1 MTPDKANLGKS
12 AFFLK
17 PSPIP
22 KPLKGTY
29 MTCTPAAHTKQVG
42 FERLL
47 ARLQPVRDASGAASF
62 ANPALVTLGVST
74 FCGGPSLTDRV
85 ALKSNRLGFIVD
97 LFSRREPNTSSIT
110 FFHVQP
116 AQKLSCR
123 LAGSGQLASCTPF
136 GKRLLD

>member
-1 MTPDKANLGKS
+1 MTPDKSNLGKS

-47 ARLQPVRDASGAASF
+47 ARLQPVRDESGAASF

-74 FCGGPSLTDRV
+74 FCGGPSLTDSV
-85 ALKSNRLGFIVD
+85 ALKNNRLGFIVD
-97 LFSRREPNTSSIT
+97 FVVAHWGPFNICVFGGLACLGHLDLRRRNHPMFIFRKTEI
-110 FFHVQP
+110 Q
-116 AQKLSCR
+116 
-123 LAGSGQLASCTPF
+123 
-136 GKRLLD
+136 

>member
-1 MTPDKANLGKS
+1 MTPDKSNLGKS

-47 ARLQPVRDASGAASF
+47 ARLQPVRDESGAASF
-62 ANPALVTLGVST
+62 ANPALVTLGIST
-74 FCGGPSLTDRV
+74 FCGGPSWTDSV
-85 ALKSNRLGFIVD
+85 ALKNNRLGFIVD
-97 LFSRREPNTSSIT
+97 FVVAHWGPFNICVLVGLACLGHLDLRRRNHPMFIFRKTEI
-110 FFHVQP
+110 Q
-116 AQKLSCR
+116 
-123 LAGSGQLASCTPF
+123 
-136 GKRLLD
+136 